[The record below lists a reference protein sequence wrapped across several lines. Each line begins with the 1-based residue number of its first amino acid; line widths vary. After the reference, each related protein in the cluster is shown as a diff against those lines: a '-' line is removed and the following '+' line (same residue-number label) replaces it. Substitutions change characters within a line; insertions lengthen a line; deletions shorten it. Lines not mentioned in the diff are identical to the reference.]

1 MISDKDALDWANANP
16 KDPRSQNIKAKVW
29 ANQNPDDPR
38 SIQILDK
45 ISKANSTPPEAENA
59 PQQASQGQPPA
70 PPPQPNAFNV
80 ANNQQTAIE
89 SQTQHVKDLINK
101 PYAEGGMAL
110 NGQDVNQMAS
120 NMILPG
126 MAAKLP
132 MAASALGRL
141 GIGAMTGATQG
152 AVNSPGDAVGG
163 AAAGGIAGGV
173 GGSILEGI
181 AGLLGGIKGAAGN
194 LTRAKQLSDG
204 SPQLQQEARGMMRQ
218 AADKLAPGATSS
230 PSQALNELPSNSSSA
245 PVQAATPRV
254 KFDPFMKSSFTGS
267 ALQKAQVPI
276 NVAQYMGKNPEVD
289 AILTAEM
296 AKASP
301 NGHQVAG
308 LNVSGDTLNTIQQK
322 LAQTGTVD
330 PSAKALSGL
339 GDADSLRQASFLN
352 RRAQS
357 SPVSTLSND
366 NFDNRATLKDISN
379 KSGVDLSGYASQL
392 ASAAKTADSPLRQGP
407 IQTAKQGIKGIGKSI
422 SGPAGAVN
430 DPRTLSAILSLL
442 MNK

>member
-1 MISDKDALDWANANP
+1 MTSDKDALDWANANP

-38 SIQILDK
+38 SIQILDRITK
-45 ISKANSTPPEAENA
+45 SNSTPPDA
-59 PQQASQGQPPA
+59 PQA
-70 PPPQPNAFNV
+70 PQPNSFNV
-80 ANNQQTAIE
+80 ANAQQAAQT
-89 SQTQHVKDLINK
+89 SQLDHIKTLINK

-110 NGQDVNQMAS
+110 NGDDINQMAATA
-120 NMILPG
+120 ILPG
-126 MAAKLP
+126 MAAEVP
-132 MAASALGRL
+132 NALGAAGRI
-141 GIGAMTGATQG
+141 GIGAMTGAAQG
-152 AVNSPGDAVGG
+152 AVNSPTDRVGG

-173 GGSILEGI
+173 LGSSLE
-181 AGLLGGIKGAAGN
+181 ALQGLLGGIKGAAGN

-218 AADKLAPGATSS
+218 AADKLAPATDST
-230 PSQALNELPSNSSSA
+230 PSQALNELPSSA
-245 PVQAATPRV
+245 SAGGM
-254 KFDPFMKSSFTGS
+254 KYDPFAKSSFKGSAMAS
-267 ALQKAQVPI
+267 ALQKSQVPI

-289 AILTAEM
+289 AILQAEM

-301 NGHQVAG
+301 DGHQVAG
-308 LNVSGDTLNTIQQK
+308 LNVSGSTLNTIQQK

-339 GDADSLRQASFLN
+339 GDADTLRQASFLN

-392 ASAAKTADSPLRQGP
+392 ASAAKTANSPIKQGLY
-407 IQTAKQGIKGIGKSI
+407 QTAKQGVKGMGKAV

-442 MNK
+442 TNK